1 MCAQYV
7 MGVKMMN
14 VIRKERANY
23 QRKKLRRETKKK
35 HCRRIQK
42 KKVTVRIRTS
52 EKRREGWK
60 RDIWTGTETSEEEEN
75 EKNDM

>member
-1 MCAQYV
+1 

-52 EKRREGWK
+52 EKRREG
-60 RDIWTGTETSEEEEN
+60 
-75 EKNDM
+75 